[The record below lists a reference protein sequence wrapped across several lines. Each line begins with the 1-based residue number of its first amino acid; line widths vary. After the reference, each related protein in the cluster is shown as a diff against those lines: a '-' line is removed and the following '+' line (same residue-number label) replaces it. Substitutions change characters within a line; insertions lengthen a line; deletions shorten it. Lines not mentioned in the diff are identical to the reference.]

1 MGRTGQRISGCKNC
15 RLKHLKCDDES
26 PCAQCVTRNLHCDRS
41 FQCRFRHSR
50 LGSTTRGRGLDF
62 PPNQRWCKLVK
73 QEIEFVDQTLDIVRS
88 FNSLSDPEAYPSSS
102 EDQPFC
108 LLEGQDTE
116 HTSPCIGSQHA
127 VDDAQQRPTSSTY
140 SHTDSQPQESSNL
153 GHATLPFHQHSD
165 RLPGLVFHEYTNV
178 ATEQIDSNLNNTE
191 FTAQDTYA
199 SYGDK
204 YQLRLPTC
212 VLKQDE
218 AELVRHFFSGF
229 SDAFDLGDPDRPF
242 SSWISTRVLQ
252 YPRLL
257 ESVLTIASRHL
268 GKGKTSTTCLDSA
281 AESSSDYTQRL
292 PSISSNID
300 SSMEETHSVADL
312 LSRFA
317 QSMEAKCSVSSPSL
331 GQATMM
337 DGPTEPF
344 EQGDLPEAASWAN
357 LRLEAYLAVVN
368 QAPFPSYLDSL
379 CADKRGAPVDDKDWA
394 NLMLLHLTDIIRYCF
409 SDDKDTE
416 HYAALLKDTT
426 IWSETKPDSFDP
438 IYTCDHPEKQVL
450 PDIWLYSEPVA
461 AGLQYYHLSRMLLM
475 SHDPRLP
482 KIGLARNRTMKQIE
496 VEMKNDTKIVCAIAA
511 GMGEASPTYL
521 TACMAIALVG
531 DLFDKRAEQDT
542 LLCVLAN
549 ATDRFGWPTS
559 YIKDSL
565 KKTWGWL

>member
-15 RLKHLKCDDES
+15 RLKHLKCDDE
-26 PCAQCVTRNLHCDRS
+26 N
-41 FQCRFRHSR
+41 
-50 LGSTTRGRGLDF
+50 
-62 PPNQRWCKLVK
+62 
-73 QEIEFVDQTLDIVRS
+73 
-88 FNSLSDPEAYPSSS
+88 PEAYPSSS

-127 VDDAQQRPTSSTY
+127 DDDGQQRPTSSTY

-178 ATEQIDSNLNNTE
+178 TTEQIDSNLNNTE

-257 ESVLTIASRHL
+257 ESVLTIALRHL

-281 AESSSDYTQRL
+281 AEPSSDYTQSL

-300 SSMEETHSVADL
+300 SSMKETHSVADL

-331 GQATMM
+331 GQANMM
-337 DGPTEPF
+337 DEPTEPF
-344 EQGDLPEAASWAN
+344 EREDLPEAASWAN
-357 LRLEAYLAVVN
+357 LRLEAYLAVVTH
-368 QAPFPSYLDSL
+368 APFPSNLEWL
-379 CADKRGAPVDDKDWA
+379 CADRMGAPVDERDWS

-409 SDDKDTE
+409 SDNKDTE
-416 HYAALLKDTT
+416 HYVALLKDTT
-426 IWSETKPDSFDP
+426 IWFKSKPDSFDP
-438 IYTCDHPEKQVL
+438 IYTCNHSEEQVL

-461 AGLQYYHLSRMLLM
+461 AGLQYYHLGRMLLV

-482 KIGLARNRTMKQIE
+482 KIGLAKNRAMRRVE
-496 VEMKNDTKIVCAIAA
+496 VQKHGATEVYLSNATQLEMKTDTKIVCAIAA

-521 TACMAIALVG
+521 CVYVTGPELWRLCLCVLRTACMAIALVG

-542 LLCVLAN
+542 LLCVLTN

-559 YIKDSL
+559 YM
-565 KKTWGWL
+565 

>member
-15 RLKHLKCDDES
+15 RLK
-26 PCAQCVTRNLHCDRS
+26 
-41 FQCRFRHSR
+41 
-50 LGSTTRGRGLDF
+50 TRGRGLDF

-199 SYGDK
+199 SYDDK

-317 QSMEAKCSVSSPSL
+317 RSMEAKCSVSSPSL

-337 DGPTEPF
+337 DEPTGPF
-344 EQGDLPEAASWAN
+344 EGDLPEAASWAN

-368 QAPFPSYLDSL
+368 QAPFPSYFDSL
-379 CADKRGAPVDDKDWA
+379 CADKKGAPVDDKDWA

-438 IYTCDHPEKQVL
+438 IYTCDNPEKQVL

-496 VEMKNDTKIVCAIAA
+496 SAQ
-511 GMGEASPTYL
+511 SPQAWAKPVPHTS
-521 TACMAIALVG
+521 LVG

>member
-1 MGRTGQRISGCKNC
+1 MSIS
-15 RLKHLKCDDES
+15 
-26 PCAQCVTRNLHCDRS
+26 PQ
-41 FQCRFRHSR
+41 
-50 LGSTTRGRGLDF
+50 TRGRGLDF

-165 RLPGLVFHEYTNV
+165 QLPGLVFHEYTNV
-178 ATEQIDSNLNNTE
+178 TTEQIDSNLNNTE

-268 GKGKTSTTCLDSA
+268 DKGKTSTTCLDSA
-281 AESSSDYTQRL
+281 AEPSSDYTQRL

-317 QSMEAKCSVSSPSL
+317 QSMEAKCSVSSPSP

-337 DGPTEPF
+337 DEPTEPF
-344 EQGDLPEAASWAN
+344 EQGDLPEAAWWAN

-394 NLMLLHLTDIIRYCF
+394 NLMLLHLTEIIRYCF
-409 SDDKDTE
+409 SDNKDTE
-416 HYAALLKDTT
+416 YYAALLKDTT

-438 IYTCDHPEKQVL
+438 IYTCNHPEKQVL

-542 LLCVLAN
+542 LLCVLTN

>member
-1 MGRTGQRISGCKNC
+1 MKVRALSASRETSI
-15 RLKHLKCDDES
+15 
-26 PCAQCVTRNLHCDRS
+26 VTEASNVDFATVGLA
-41 FQCRFRHSR
+41 RH
-50 LGSTTRGRGLDF
+50 F

-257 ESVLTIASRHL
+257 KSVLTIASRHL
-268 GKGKTSTTCLDSA
+268 GKGKTSTSCLDSA
-281 AESSSDYTQRL
+281 AEPSSDYTQRL
-292 PSISSNID
+292 PSISSNIN

-331 GQATMM
+331 GQVTMM
-337 DGPTEPF
+337 DESTEPF

-409 SDDKDTE
+409 SDNKDTE

-438 IYTCDHPEKQVL
+438 IYTCNHPEKQVL

-496 VEMKNDTKIVCAIAA
+496 VQIT
-511 GMGEASPTYL
+511 G
-521 TACMAIALVG
+521 
-531 DLFDKRAEQDT
+531 
-542 LLCVLAN
+542 LLRDFV
-549 ATDRFGWPTS
+549 
-559 YIKDSL
+559 
-565 KKTWGWL
+565 